1 MAGRQLAPQITE
13 DNISELRDWAVRLEA
28 AGSGDDIGAYFPMN
42 IAFHDR
48 IVEMTNNT
56 ILVEFYRRVVG
67 RMHLLRRRSM
77 LIPDGSEA
85 SRLEHRNIVATLE
98 SRNAAIAGETLRA
111 HVENGYQRFLDITEN
126 H

>member
-1 MAGRQLAPQITE
+1 
-13 DNISELRDWAVRLEA
+13 
-28 AGSGDDIGAYFPMN
+28 MN

-56 ILVEFYRRVVG
+56 TLVEVYRRVVD

-85 SRLEHRNIVATLE
+85 SRLEHRNIVASLE
-98 SRNAAIAGETLRA
+98 SRSAAIAAATLRA
-111 HVENGYQRFLDITEN
+111 HVENGYQRFLDITAN
-126 H
+126 Y